1 MDTRRLY
8 INSKDTD
15 NQYPYNES
23 ISINLEKANLGC
35 ESDQALGV
43 SLVKA
48 ELPTT
53 LEAVPRTTAVIPIA
67 QTLPTYA
74 GKNIQGRRDI
84 SVLSYTYNG
93 SAKRII
99 FNDADMVNE
108 GNSALGT
115 FDFMNWDINT
125 SIETI
130 VAFINGQ
137 IGSVVLGID
146 DLGTSTPWV
155 SLNRLTIVST
165 TTSDYISFIH
175 DESTRKI
182 LRVLGLHQNK
192 DTVITSTALS
202 PYPFDVGNA
211 LPVVYLTT
219 SLGVGGYHSHN
230 TLIPYDDLTGLSGG
244 TANHG
249 LGQTSEVPHQ
259 GGTVVNILGAITT
272 KITDQVFGRALNSTY
287 LQTGDN
293 QMWVASSTGNIIN
306 YVNHGLVGSHKII
319 HQDHINNIRLNLVDE
334 NLIPIG
340 TNGQDWSCTLEF
352 KIVRSNPV

>member
-8 INSKDTD
+8 INSADTD

-23 ISINLEKANLGC
+23 ISINLEKANLGV
-35 ESDQALGV
+35 ESDQALAV

-53 LEAVPRTTAVIPIA
+53 LEAVPRTTAIIPESNA
-67 QTLPTYA
+67 PDYQ
-74 GKNIQGRRDI
+74 GKHIQGRPDI

-93 SAKRII
+93 TAKRVI
-99 FNDADMVNE
+99 FNDADLVNE
-108 GNSALGT
+108 NNSALGT
-115 FDFMNWDINT
+115 YDFLNWDINT

-137 IGSVVLGID
+137 IGSTVLGID
-146 DLGTSTPWV
+146 DVGSSTPWV
-155 SLNRLTIVST
+155 SLNRLTVVSSG
-165 TTSDYISFIH
+165 TSDYISFIH

-192 DTVITSTALS
+192 DTIITSLTTT

-230 TLIPYDDLTGLSGG
+230 SLIPYGDIGSISGG
-244 TANHG
+244 IANNT
-249 LGQTSEVPHQ
+249 LLPDNPHQ
-259 GGTVVNILGAITT
+259 GGTVLNVLGAITT
-272 KITDQVFGRALNSTY
+272 KVTDQVFGRALNSTY
-287 LQTGDN
+287 LDLGAN

-319 HQDHINNIRLNLVDE
+319 HQDHINNIRLNLLDE

-352 KIVRSNPV
+352 KTVRSNPV

>member
-35 ESDQALGV
+35 ESDQCLAV

-53 LEAVPRTTAVIPIA
+53 LEAVPRTTSIIPYDMSAPKFI
-67 QTLPTYA
+67 
-74 GKNIQGRRDI
+74 GKKIQGRRDI

-93 SAKRII
+93 AAKRII
-99 FNDADMVNE
+99 FNDIDQVNE
-108 GNSALGT
+108 GNSGLGT

-130 VAFINGQ
+130 IAFINGQ
-137 IGSVVLGID
+137 IGSVVIGVDQI
-146 DLGTSTPWV
+146 GTNTPWV
-155 SLNRLTIVST
+155 SLNRLAIVNGSAT
-165 TTSDYISFIH
+165 DYISILH
-175 DESTRKI
+175 DESTRKV
-182 LRVLGLHQNK
+182 LRVLGFHQNQ
-192 DTVITSTALS
+192 DTIITGAGLS

-219 SLGVGGYHSHN
+219 SLGVEGYHSFN
-230 TLIPYDDLTGLSGG
+230 TLIPYGDLGFLSGG
-244 TANHG
+244 IANHADIDE
-249 LGQTSEVPHQ
+249 TPHQ
-259 GGTVVNILGAITT
+259 GGTNVNVLGAITT
-272 KITDQVFGRALNSTY
+272 KVDTQVFGRALNSTFIGV
-287 LQTGDN
+287 GDQ
-293 QMWVASSTGNIIN
+293 QMWVASSVGNIIN
-306 YVNHGLVGSHKII
+306 YVNEGLVGSHKII
-319 HQDHINNIRLNLVDE
+319 HQDHINTIRLNLVDE
-334 NLIPIG
+334 SLIPIG

-352 KIVRSNPV
+352 KTVRSNPV

>member
-23 ISINLEKANLGC
+23 ISINLEKANLGV
-35 ESDQALGV
+35 ESDQVLAV

-53 LEAVPRTTAVIPIA
+53 LEAVPRTTSVIPVT
-67 QTLPTYA
+67 QGPPTYA
-74 GKNIQGRRDI
+74 GKNIQGRPDI

-93 SAKRII
+93 AAKRIV
-99 FNDADMVNE
+99 FNDADNVND
-108 GNSALGT
+108 GNTALGT
-115 FDFMNWDINT
+115 FDYMNWDINT
-125 SIETI
+125 SIEMI

-137 IGSVVLGID
+137 IGSVVLAVD
-146 DLGTSTPWV
+146 DIGTDTPWV
-155 SLNRLTIVST
+155 SLNRLTIADST
-165 TTSDYISFIH
+165 SSDYISFIH

-182 LRVLGLHQNK
+182 LRVLGLHQDK
-192 DTVITSTALS
+192 DTVITATALS
-202 PYPFDVGNA
+202 PYPFDVGNS

-230 TLIPYDDLTGLSGG
+230 TMIPYDALTGLSGG
-244 TANHG
+244 TANHS
-249 LGQTSEVPHQ
+249 LGSMSEKPHQ
-259 GGTVVNILGAITT
+259 GGTTVNILGAITT
-272 KITDQVFGRALNSTY
+272 RVSDQVFGRALNSTY
-287 LQTGDN
+287 VGTGEN

-306 YVNHGLVGSHKII
+306 YVNHGLVGSHKVI

-352 KIVRSNPV
+352 KTVRSNPV